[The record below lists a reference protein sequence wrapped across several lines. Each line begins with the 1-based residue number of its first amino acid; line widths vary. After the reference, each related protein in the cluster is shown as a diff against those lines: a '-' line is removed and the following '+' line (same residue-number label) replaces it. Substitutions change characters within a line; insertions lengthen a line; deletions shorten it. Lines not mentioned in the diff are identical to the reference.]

1 MEFEQIVKQ
10 LDWLDDERRKD
21 KATIA
26 AQVEHIAVLS
36 STIDTLKGKVKI
48 LEEKNSDYAALPKRM
63 EQFEDFLAKQREEAN
78 ENFRELEK
86 KIQKREQEVNKRFQA
101 DLAPLNEAIAELRSE
116 LDFSDIER
124 DLKAREKEDLRLSTA
139 FTELKA
145 KFDDVVKSNKDL
157 FHKQEVFEEGRKQDA
172 KRFTDTQGEVVALR
186 KRLDEEKEK
195 RQIDADSLKNI
206 EKRIADLLST
216 EQKRKQEQTEFFEKF
231 SLEQIDRERA
241 WKAWMEEADQFN
253 EKTERLETYLQ
264 EADDTTRAAKKAEE
278 DYAEISQKIERRVH
292 EIVEMQRLAEERM
305 RQEWVTFK
313 ADDQKRWTGYGL
325 AQDETMKNLQE
336 TLEKVEERLTDLDD
350 RFQTVQDQ
358 MHQTTDATEAQMQE
372 LMNWAH
378 EWLTTYQRVMG
389 HAKKEN

>member
-1 MEFEQIVKQ
+1 MEFEQIIKQ
-10 LDWLDDERRKD
+10 LDWLDEERRKD

-26 AQVEHIAVLS
+26 AQVEHIAALS
-36 STIDTLKGKVKI
+36 TTIDTLKEKVKT
-48 LEEKNSDYAALPKRM
+48 LEEKSSDYAALPKRM
-63 EQFEDFLAKQREEAN
+63 DQFEDFLAQQREESN
-78 ENFRELEK
+78 ENYRELEK

-101 DLAPLNEAIAELRSE
+101 DLAPINEAIAELRSK
-116 LDFSDIER
+116 LDLSDIKR
-124 DLKAREKEDLRLSTA
+124 DLKAREKEDLRLSA
-139 FTELKA
+139 EFTELKA
-145 KFDDVVKSNKDL
+145 KFDEVVKSNKDL
-157 FHKQEVFEEGRKQDA
+157 LHKQEVFEDGRKQYA
-172 KRFTDTQGEVVALR
+172 KRFTDIQGEIVALR
-186 KRLDEEKEK
+186 KRLDEEREK
-195 RQIDADSLKNI
+195 RQVNADSLKNI
-206 EKRIADLLST
+206 ENRVGDVLAS

-241 WKAWMEEADQFN
+241 WKEWMEEADQFN
-253 EKTERLETYLQ
+253 EKTEQLETYLQ

-336 TLEKVEERLTDLDD
+336 TMEKVEERLTALDD
-350 RFQTVQDQ
+350 RFQTMQDQ
-358 MHQTTDATEAQMQE
+358 MHQTTDATESQMQD

-389 HAKKEN
+389 HTPKES